1 MTTPR
6 PNRRR
11 RNLAMPLV
19 WFAALAFSLSVWAGL
34 FAVMLP
40 AADGTDTGVGC
51 VDDCLDPEPF
61 DTSADAEPIR
71 AEQEEAL

>member
-11 RNLAMPLV
+11 RSLAMPLV
-19 WFAALAFSLSVWAGL
+19 WIAALAFSLAAWAGL

-40 AADGTDTGVGC
+40 TADGTDTGVGC
-51 VDDCLDPEPF
+51 IDDCLDPI
-61 DTSADAEPIR
+61 DTTADAEPIR